1 LRRDRYWLGLPW
13 EAFPYVDGIISNQH
27 FKCTITL
34 VEIMDSQILVLH
46 VKFSKIKPHLVVA
59 TNMNNTSEKNDNTTT
74 CTI

>member
-1 LRRDRYWLGLPW
+1 LRRNRYWLGLPW
-13 EAFPYVDGIISNQH
+13 EAFPCADGIISNQH

-34 VEIMDSQILVLH
+34 SEIMDSQILVLR

-59 TNMNNTSEKNDNTTT
+59 TNMNNTSEKNDDTTT